1 MKAIAVFPGQRDSA
15 HLADLPMPSLDEV
28 PDGRGVLVRVLRC
41 GVDGTDKEINA
52 AEYGAAPEGYDFLVM
67 GHENF
72 GRVEAV
78 GPNVTEFSPGEY
90 VVATV
95 RRRGSS
101 IYDQIGT
108 YDMTTDEVYFER
120 GVSRRHGYLT
130 EFYVDDPE
138 YIVRVPAGLRD
149 IAVIAEPLSVA
160 EKGIIQAFE
169 IQRRLK
175 VWQPKKAAVLGT
187 GTIGLLASLILRLR
201 GIEVTAFGRTPKPYL
216 NSDLAEALG
225 ATYVSTQDVSLRD
238 AASTYGPFDLIYEA
252 TGFAPIVFEAMQ
264 ALGKNG
270 VLVLASVTG
279 GNQMVEV
286 PAAKINLEFVLGNKV
301 MVGTVNGNREYFEA
315 AVRDLAMAQ
324 AQYPG
329 WAARL
334 LTHPVQGLGDYR
346 ELIETLTSGKN
357 VIKAFCEIAPL
368 DAPIGTVTHANGAVH
383 AG

>member
-1 MKAIAVFPGQRDSA
+1 MKAIAVFPGVPDSV
-15 HLADLPMPSLDEV
+15 HLADLPLPSLDEV
-28 PDGRGVLVRVLRC
+28 PNGRGVLVRVLRC

-52 AEYGAAPEGYDFLVM
+52 AQYGAAPEGFDFLVI
-67 GHENF
+67 GHENV

-78 GPNVTEFSPGEY
+78 GPNVIEVSPGDY

-120 GVSRRHGYLT
+120 GVSQRHGYLT
-130 EFYVDDPE
+130 EYYVDNPE

-169 IQRRLK
+169 MQRRLK
-175 VWQPKKAAVLGT
+175 VWQPQKAAVLGT
-187 GTIGLLASLILRLR
+187 GTIGLLATLILRLR
-201 GIEVTAFGRTPKPYL
+201 GIEVAAFGRTPKPYL
-216 NSDLAEALG
+216 NADLVEALG
-225 ATYVSTQDVSLRD
+225 ASYTNTQDVSLRE
-238 AASTYGPFDLIYEA
+238 AAKELGPFDLIFEA
-252 TGFAPIVFEAMQ
+252 TGFAPIVFEAME

-279 GNQMVEV
+279 GNQTVEV
-286 PAAKINLEFVLGNKV
+286 PAAKINLEFVLGNKA

-315 AVRDLAMAQ
+315 AVRDLALGEAEF
-324 AQYPG
+324 PG
-329 WAARL
+329 WTARL
-334 LTHPVQGLGDYR
+334 LTHPIQGLDNYR
-346 ELIETLTSGKN
+346 QLIDTLTSGQD
-357 VIKAFCEIAPL
+357 VIKAYCDIAAL
-368 DAPIGTVTHANGAVH
+368 DSPIGKMGRADGAAHAR
-383 AG
+383 

>member
-1 MKAIAVFPGQRDSA
+1 MKAIAVFPGRRDSV
-15 HLADLPMPSLDEV
+15 HLADLPLPALDEV

-52 AEYGAAPEGYDFLVM
+52 AEYGAAPEGCDFLVI

-78 GPNVTEFSPGEY
+78 GPNVTEFAPGDY

-101 IYDQIGT
+101 IYDQIGA
-108 YDMTTDEVYFER
+108 YDMTTDAVYFER

-130 EFYVDDPE
+130 EYYVDDPE
-138 YIVRVPAGLRD
+138 YIVKVPAGLRD
-149 IAVIAEPLSVA
+149 IAVIAEPLSVP

-175 VWQPKKAAVLGT
+175 VWRPKKAAVLGT
-187 GTIGLLASLILRLR
+187 GTIGLLATLILRLR
-201 GIEVTAFGRTPKPYL
+201 GVEVVAFGRTPKPYL

-225 ATYVSTQDVSLRD
+225 ATYVSTRDVSLRE
-238 AASTYGPFDLIYEA
+238 AAPLYGPFDLIYEA
-252 TGFAPIVFEAMQ
+252 TGFAPIVFEAME

-279 GNQMVEV
+279 GDQMVEV

-315 AVRDLAMAQ
+315 AVRDLAMAE

-329 WAARL
+329 WAGRL
-334 LTHPVQGLGDYR
+334 LTHPVPGLDNYR
-346 ELIETLTSGKN
+346 RLIDTLTAGKD

-368 DAPIGTVTHANGAVH
+368 DAPVGTAGRANGAVH

>member
-1 MKAIAVFPGQRDSA
+1 MKAIAVYPGQKNSV
-15 HLADLPMPSLDEV
+15 HLADLPMPSVEEV
-28 PDGRGVLVRVLRC
+28 PNGRGVLVRLLRC

-52 AEYGAAPEGYDFLVM
+52 AEYGAAPQGCDFLVI

-78 GPNVTEFSPGEY
+78 GPNVSELEPGDY

-95 RRRGSS
+95 RRRGNS

-108 YDMTTDEVYFER
+108 YDMTTDDIYFER

-130 EFYVDDPE
+130 EYYVDDPE
-138 YIVRVPAGLRD
+138 YIVKVPSGLRD
-149 IAVIAEPLSVA
+149 VAVIAEPLSVS

-175 VWQPKKAAVLGT
+175 VWQPRKAAVLGT
-187 GTIGLLASLILRLR
+187 GTIGLLAALILRLR
-201 GIEVTAFGRTPKPYL
+201 GIDVIAFGRTPKPYL
-216 NSDLAEALG
+216 NSDLVEALG
-225 ATYVSTQDVSLRD
+225 ARYISTQDQTLRD
-238 AASTYGPFDLIYEA
+238 AAAAYGPFDLIYEA

-286 PAAKINLEFVLGNKV
+286 PAARINLEFVLGNKV
-301 MVGTVNGNREYFEA
+301 IVGTVNGNREYFEA

-329 WAARL
+329 WVARL
-334 LTHPVQGLGDYR
+334 LTHPIDGIENYR
-346 ELIETLTSGKN
+346 QLIDTLTSGKD

-368 DAPIGTVTHANGAVH
+368 DTPVGATAFANGAVRAH
-383 AG
+383 

>member
-1 MKAIAVFPGQRDSA
+1 MKAIAVFPGRRDSV

-28 PDGRGVLVRVLRC
+28 PAGRGVLVRLLRC

-52 AEYGAAPEGYDFLVM
+52 AEYGAAPEGFPYLVI

-78 GPNVTEFSPGEY
+78 GPNVTEFAPGDY

-108 YDMTTDEVYFER
+108 YDMTTDAVYFER

-130 EFYVDDPE
+130 EYYVDDPE
-138 YIVRVPAGLRD
+138 YIVKVPAGLRD
-149 IAVIAEPLSVA
+149 IAVIAEPLSVP
-160 EKGIIQAFE
+160 EKGVIQAFE

-175 VWQPKKAAVLGT
+175 VWQPRKAAVLGT
-187 GTIGLLASLILRLR
+187 GTIGLLATLILRLR
-201 GIEVTAFGRTPKPYL
+201 GIEVTAFGRTPRPYL

-225 ATYVSTQDVSLRD
+225 ARYVSTQELSLRE
-238 AASTYGPFDLIYEA
+238 AAPLYGPFDLIYEA
-252 TGFAPIVFEAMQ
+252 TGFAPIVFEAME

-279 GNQMVEV
+279 GNQMAEV
-286 PAAKINLEFVLGNKV
+286 PAARINLEFVLGNKV
-301 MVGTVNGNREYFEA
+301 MVGTVNGNRAYFEA
-315 AVRDLAMAQ
+315 AVRDLAMAE

-334 LTHPVQGLGDYR
+334 LTHPVQGLESYR
-346 ELIETLTSGKN
+346 QLIDTLTSGKD

-368 DAPIGTVTHANGAVH
+368 DAPVGTATHANGAVR

>member
-1 MKAIAVFPGQRDSA
+1 MKAIGVYPGQKDSV
-15 HLADLPMPSLDEV
+15 HLAELPMPSLEDF
-28 PDGRGVLVRVLRC
+28 PNGRGVLVRLLRC

-52 AEYGAAPEGYDFLVM
+52 GEYGAAPDGYDFLTI

-72 GRVEAV
+72 GRVEAI
-78 GPNVTEFSPGEY
+78 GSNVTEIAPGDY

-95 RRRGSS
+95 RRRGTS

-120 GVSRRHGYLT
+120 GVSRRHGYMT

-138 YIVRVPAGLRD
+138 YIVRVPDGLRD
-149 IAVIAEPLSVA
+149 IAVLAEPLSVS

-175 VWQPKKAAVLGT
+175 VWQPRKAAVLGA
-187 GTIGLLASLILRLR
+187 GTIGLMATLILRLR
-201 GIEVTAFGRTPKPYL
+201 GIDVTVFGRTRAPYL
-216 NSDLAEALG
+216 NSELVEALG
-225 ATYVSTQDVSLRD
+225 ASYLSTQDRPLREN
-238 AASTYGPFDLIYEA
+238 GGFDLIYEA
-252 TGFAPIVFEAMQ
+252 TGFAPIVFEAME

-279 GNQMVEV
+279 GNQTVEV

-315 AVRDLAMAQ
+315 AIRDLAMAQ

-329 WAARL
+329 WAERL
-334 LTHPVQGLGDYR
+334 MTHPVQGLDNFR
-346 ELIETLTSGKN
+346 QLIDTLTSGRD

-368 DAPIGTVTHANGAVH
+368 DTLVGGQQAHEPVAV
-383 AG
+383 GSR

>member
-1 MKAIAVFPGQRDSA
+1 MKAIAVYPGQKYSV
-15 HLADLPMPSLDEV
+15 HLADLPMPSLDEI
-28 PDGRGVLVRVLRC
+28 PNGRGVLVRLLRC

-52 AEYGAAPEGYDFLVM
+52 AEYGAAPEGYDFLTI

-78 GPNVTEFSPGEY
+78 GRNVTEFKAGDY

-95 RRRGSS
+95 RRKGSS

-130 EFYVDDPE
+130 EYYVDDPE
-138 YIVRVPAGLRD
+138 YIVKVPDGLRE

-160 EKGIIQAFE
+160 EKGIIQAYE

-175 VWQPKKAAVLGT
+175 VWQPRRAAVLGS
-187 GTIGLLASLILRLR
+187 GTIGLLGTLILRLR
-201 GIEVTAFGRTPKPYL
+201 GMDVTVFSRTRAPYL
-216 NSDLAEALG
+216 NSELVEALG
-225 ATYVSTQDVSLRD
+225 ARYVSTQDVPVRESGG
-238 AASTYGPFDLIYEA
+238 SFDLIYEA
-252 TGFAPIVFEAMQ
+252 TGFAPIVFEAME

-286 PAAKINLEFVLGNKV
+286 PAATINLEFVLGNKV

-315 AVRDLAMAQ
+315 AVRDLAMAE

-329 WAARL
+329 WVARL
-334 LTHPVQGLGDYR
+334 LTHPVQGLDSYR
-346 ELIETLTSGKN
+346 ELIGTLTMGKD

-368 DAPIGTVTHANGAVH
+368 ESPVGAATNNGLAY
-383 AG
+383 AR